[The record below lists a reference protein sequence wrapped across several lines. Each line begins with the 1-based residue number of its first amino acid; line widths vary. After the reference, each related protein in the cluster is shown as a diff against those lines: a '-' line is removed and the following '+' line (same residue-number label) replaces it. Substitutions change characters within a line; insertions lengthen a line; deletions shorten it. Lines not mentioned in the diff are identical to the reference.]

1 MWVLVIEDDSATAD
15 GIALTLRAEGYTV
28 DTTEFGED
36 GLEFGENYAY
46 DLIVLDLMLPDIDGY
61 EVLERLRA
69 RHVDTPVLILSGLS
83 APSDRVKGL
92 GAGADVYLT
101 KPFDRRELVAHIEAI
116 GRRRRKETEALMR
129 KGRLT
134 MLSETT
140 GVSR

>member
-1 MWVLVIEDDSATAD
+1 MADS
-15 GIALTLRAEGYTV
+15 IALTLRAEDYTV
-28 DTTEFGED
+28 DTTGFGED
-36 GLEFGENYAY
+36 GIEFGENYAY

-69 RHVDTPVLILSGLS
+69 QHVDTPVLILSGLS
-83 APSDRVKGL
+83 APDDRVKGL
-92 GAGADVYLT
+92 CAGADVYLT
-101 KPFDRRELVAHIEAI
+101 KPFDRRELVAHVEAI
-116 GRRRRKETEALMR
+116 GRRRRSETEALVR